1 MKTPQQQV
9 TEFMLKARQEC
20 PANLTLPSYEIRKLR
35 AALILE
41 EAIETIR
48 ALGFEI
54 KKSNCKD
61 LVRLEASLVLLEEAF
76 EPNLVQI
83 ADGCA
88 DLKVVT
94 IGTEIACGINGE
106 QTFNEVMRSNMTKFI
121 DGTFRADGK
130 YLKGPK
136 YEKPRLK
143 EILDTQKIEI
153 GDYVRVVKTDYAK
166 FQNQLGIV
174 DSINLAA
181 GGYSVELE
189 NGCIIFAE
197 QVKKIPAWTKK
208 DY

>member
-1 MKTPQQQV
+1 MKTQQQQV

-20 PANLTLPSYEIRKLR
+20 PANPILPSYEIRKLR

-41 EAIETIR
+41 EAVETIN

-54 KKSNCKD
+54 KYSCHKD
-61 LVRLEASLVLLEEAF
+61 LVVLEEAF

-130 YLKGPK
+130 YLKGPS

-143 EILDTQKIEI
+143 EILEAQEIKI

-197 QVKKIPAWTKK
+197 KVEKIPRKTKK